1 MVRETSRSNNGGK
14 QVRRGARGISAKH
27 GGMTGAESQGE
38 KSRSRPKR
46 ARGAPAA
53 RRWST
58 GSRLV
63 SLTAGRFPQGPAS
76 ASGGTEVAVALAR
89 RAR

>member
-1 MVRETSRSNNGGK
+1 MVRETSRSNGGK
-14 QVRRGARGISAKH
+14 HVRRGARGISAKH
-27 GGMTGAESQGE
+27 SGMTGAESQGE

-46 ARGAPAA
+46 SRGAPAA

-58 GSRLV
+58 GRRLV

-76 ASGGTEVAVALAR
+76 ASVGTEVVLGPAR
-89 RAR
+89 RTR